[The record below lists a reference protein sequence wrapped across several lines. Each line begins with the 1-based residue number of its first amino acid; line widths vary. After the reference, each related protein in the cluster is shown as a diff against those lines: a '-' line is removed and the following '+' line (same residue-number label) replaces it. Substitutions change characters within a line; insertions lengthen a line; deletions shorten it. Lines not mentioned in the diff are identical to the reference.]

1 MLIFRDILMFLFA
14 YLGIKRAGCV
24 CKVQPDK
31 FFYDPMEK
39 RLEVDI
45 YGGKD
50 TKKKGKRF
58 FIAVEQP
65 TIDLL
70 SIFKAYKGFILDLYA
85 RGQLTEDGYGKKFF
99 VTCTPKTLEW
109 NDTRM
114 STPIYI
120 RVLRDRMKE
129 YFNETNTTFSEEEIN
144 NILKK
149 YASHS
154 MRRGGASAAK
164 KKWSNIRRGHGT
176 WGWDREKTKNHYV
189 DNSIAG
195 VQAYKK

>member
-1 MLIFRDILMFLFA
+1 MD
-14 YLGIKRAGCV
+14 
-24 CKVQPDK
+24 
-31 FFYDPMEK
+31 K

-45 YGGKD
+45 YGGQD
-50 TKKKGKRF
+50 TKKKGKHF
-58 FIAVEQP
+58 FIDVEQP
-65 TIDLL
+65 TIDFL

-114 STPIYI
+114 STPIYT

-129 YFNETNTTFSEEEIN
+129 YFNETSTTFSEEEIN

-154 MRRGGASAAK
+154 MRQGGRLQQRKMEQHPTRS
-164 KKWSNIRRGHGT
+164 
-176 WGWDREKTKNHYV
+176 
-189 DNSIAG
+189 
-195 VQAYKK
+195 